1 MNLAPFLQTAPV
13 PPELLAPS
21 LWLIIALPLLG
32 AFVCGVFG
40 RMLGRANV
48 HLVAC
53 SAVAGAFVLSVLAF
67 WATSHTGEGAAEGT
81 RRLLAYY
88 RNPFGIEA
96 DYVRYALAHDYGLW
110 FLAGDFRVNFG
121 LAVDHLS
128 GILLL
133 VITGV
138 GFLIHLYST
147 SYMEH
152 DDGYWRF
159 FAYLNLFVAAM
170 LTLVLAD
177 NLVLLFV
184 GWEGVG
190 MASYLL
196 IGFWYTDPAKAWAGR
211 KAFITNRIGDFAF
224 LIATFLLV
232 LLVSAFTRQANE
244 ADFAL
249 AGSTRQRYESSLLE
263 KGPVTFKGL
272 EKLAEG
278 LTDSGTDKV
287 DLTTPIEAG
296 PLAGFTFG
304 GVLTATMLLFLL
316 GAAGKSAQ
324 LPLYVWLPDA
334 MAGPTP
340 VSALIHAATMVTA
353 GVYLFSRMASL
364 LVLSPTAMATVAII
378 GALTSLLAALIAF
391 AQDDIKKVLAYS
403 TVSQLGIMFMG
414 VGMGIF
420 WAAVLH
426 LVTHAFFKACLFLG
440 AGSVMHGNGDETDI
454 KKLGGLRKEMRWT
467 WGTFFVATLAI
478 TGIIPLSGFFSKDAI
493 FHGVHHNHLHG
504 LEWVSGV
511 VYYLGLLIAAC
522 TAFYM
527 TRLYLLTFEGRRSP
541 EAKVEHA
548 HESAWQMTLPLV
560 VLAVLSVVALV
571 YALPL
576 MRAPGDGRPQPVFEN
591 FLTPVFAAASRIAN
605 TAKTVQL
612 DTSVPTLGD
621 YVFAW
626 LVAVSGGA
634 AAAFLY
640 LRFFPARV
648 GQPAPAF
655 ARAIRRTAQ
664 NKFYV
669 DELYELVLIRPVK
682 FMSFILF
689 RVVDALLIDTVAVRG
704 TAWVTA
710 RVGSALRYVQSGDA
724 QAYAA
729 VMAIAL
735 LGGVAYALIQVL
747 Q

>member
-1 MNLAPFLQTAPV
+1 MDLPSLLKTAPIA
-13 PPELLAPS
+13 PEILSQS
-21 LWLIIALPLLG
+21 LWMIIALPLLG

-40 RMLGRANV
+40 RMMGRANV

-53 SAVAGAFVLSVLAF
+53 AAVAGSFVLAVLAF
-67 WATSHTGEGAAEGT
+67 WATSDSSQGVPSVVNTFGGPAA
-81 RRLLAYY
+81 
-88 RNPFGIEA
+88 
-96 DYVRYALAHDYGLW
+96 RYALWNDLGTW
-110 FLAGDFRVNFG
+110 FSAGSFRVNFG
-121 LAVDHLS
+121 LLVDHLS
-128 GILLL
+128 GTLLL

-152 DDGYWRF
+152 DDGYWRY
-159 FAYLNLFVAAM
+159 FAYLNLFVAMM
-170 LTLVLAD
+170 LTLVMAD

-196 IGFWYTDPAKAWAGR
+196 IGFWYTDAAKAWAGR
-211 KAFITNRIGDFAF
+211 KAFITNRVGDFAF
-224 LIATFLLV
+224 LIGTFLIV
-232 LLVSAFTRQANE
+232 LMVGAFSKQASD
-244 ADFAL
+244 ATL
-249 AGSTRQRYESSLLE
+249 QPVGSTVARYSA
-263 KGPVTFKGL
+263 GL
-272 EKLAEG
+272 EQRGPLTFQG
-278 LTDSGTDKV
+278 LETMARS
-287 DLTTPIEAG
+287 LPEAG
-296 PLAGFTFG
+296 GTVKLDTAINSGPLEGHTYG
-304 GVLTATMLLFLL
+304 GMLTVALLLFLL

-353 GVYLFSRMASL
+353 GVYLFSRMSFL
-364 LVLSPTAMATVAII
+364 LVMSPTAMATVAII
-378 GALTSLLAALIAF
+378 GAATSLLAALIAF

-454 KKLGGLRKEMRWT
+454 KKLGGVRKEMPWT
-467 WGTFFVATLAI
+467 WVTFLIATAAI

-493 FHGVHHNHLHG
+493 LHGVHHNHLHE
-504 LEWVSGV
+504 LEWVNHLLYPVGM
-511 VYYLGLLIAAC
+511 LIAVC

-527 TRLYLLTFEGRRSP
+527 SRLYLLTFEGKRSS
-541 EAKVEHA
+541 EARVAHA

-560 VLAVLSVVALV
+560 ILAVLSIVSAA
-571 YALPL
+571 YAFPLLPNSDQTL
-576 MRAPGDGRPQPVFEN
+576 MEN
-591 FLTPVFAAASRIAN
+591 FLSPVFQGAGRIAH
-605 TAKTVQL
+605 TAATVEL
-612 DTSVPTLGD
+612 ESSRPSIAD
-621 YVFAW
+621 YGVAW
-626 LVAVSGGA
+626 IIVVLGGA

-640 LRFFPARV
+640 LSFFPARA
-648 GQPAPAF
+648 GQPAPAA
-655 ARAIRRTAQ
+655 ARWVRRVAQ

-669 DELYELVLIRPVK
+669 DELYEFLIIRPVK
-682 FMSFILF
+682 FISFVF
-689 RVVDALLIDTVAVRG
+689 YRVVDALLIDTVAVRG
-704 TAWVTA
+704 VAWVTA
-710 RVGSALRYVQSGDA
+710 RVGSALRYVQTGDA

-729 VMAIAL
+729 VMALAL
-735 LGGVAYALIQVL
+735 LGGVIYAIVRVF
-747 Q
+747 

>member
-1 MNLAPFLQTAPV
+1 MTLADFFQVAPV

-21 LWLIIALPLLG
+21 LWLIIALPLMG
-32 AFVCGVFG
+32 AFICGVFG

-48 HLVAC
+48 HLIAL

-67 WATSHTGEGAAEGT
+67 WATSHTGPGAAEGT
-81 RRLLAYY
+81 RRLLAFY

-96 DYVRYALAHDYGLW
+96 DFVRYALAHDYGTW
-110 FLAGDFRVNFG
+110 FAAGDFRVNFG

-152 DDGYWRF
+152 DDGYWRY

-211 KAFITNRIGDFAF
+211 KAFVTNRIGDFAF
-224 LIATFLLV
+224 LIGTFLLV
-232 LLVSAFTRQANE
+232 LMVSAFTQQANS
-244 ADFAL
+244 ADYAN
-249 AGSTRQRYESSLLE
+249 AGSSGPRYTSSLQE
-263 KGPVTFKGL
+263 KGPLTFKGL
-272 EKLAEG
+272 EKMAEG
-278 LTDSGTDKV
+278 LMDSGSDKV

-296 PLAGFTFG
+296 PLAGYTFG
-304 GVLTATMLLFLL
+304 GVMTAALLLFLL

-454 KKLGGLRKEMRWT
+454 KKLGGLRHEMKWT
-467 WGTFFVATLAI
+467 WGTFLVATLAI
-478 TGIIPLSGFFSKDAI
+478 TGIVPLSGFFSKDAI

-504 LEWVSGV
+504 LEWTSGV
-511 VYYLGLLIAAC
+511 LYYMGLLIAAC

-527 TRLYLLTFEGRRSP
+527 TRLYLLTFEGPRSK
-541 EAKVEHA
+541 EARVAHA

-560 VLAVLSVVALV
+560 VLAVLSVVAAV

-576 MRAPGDGRPQPVFEN
+576 LRNSSTGQPQPVFEN
-591 FLTPVFAAASRIAN
+591 FLSPVFGAMNRIAQ
-605 TAKTVQL
+605 TGKMVQL
-612 DTSVPTLGD
+612 DSSVPSIVD
-621 YVFAW
+621 YLKAW
-626 LVAVSGGA
+626 LVALTGGT

-640 LRFFPARV
+640 LRFFPARS
-648 GQPAPAF
+648 GQPVPAF
-655 ARAIRRTAQ
+655 ARAVRRTAQ

-669 DELYELVLIRPVK
+669 DELYELAVIRPVK

-710 RVGSALRYVQSGDA
+710 RVGSALRYVQTGDA

-735 LGGVAYALIQVL
+735 LGGVAYALIQVM

>member
-1 MNLAPFLQTAPV
+1 MNLSQFLQTAPV
-13 PPELLAPS
+13 APDVLAPS

-32 AFVCGVFG
+32 AFICGVFG
-40 RMLGRANV
+40 KMLGRANV
-48 HLVAC
+48 NLVAC
-53 SAVAGAFVLSVLAF
+53 SAVGGAFVLSVLAF
-67 WATSHTGEGAAEGT
+67 WATSDTDPES
-81 RRLLAYY
+81 RRLLSFFV
-88 RNPFGIEA
+88 NPFGQER
-96 DYVRYALAHDYGLW
+96 DYVRYALAHDYGTW
-110 FLAGDFRVNFG
+110 FAVGDFRVNFG
-121 LAVDHLS
+121 LMVDHLS
-128 GILLL
+128 GTLLL

-152 DDGYWRF
+152 DESYWRY

-211 KAFITNRIGDFAF
+211 KAFVTNRIGDFAF
-224 LIATFLLV
+224 LIATFLMV
-232 LLVSAFTRQANE
+232 LLVGAFTEQANE
-244 ADFAL
+244 RDYTM
-249 AGSTRQRYESSLLE
+249 AGSSSQRYSAALQE
-263 KGPVTFKGL
+263 KGTVTFLGL
-272 EKLAEG
+272 QKMAEAIPEG
-278 LTDSGTDKV
+278 GGGAVVLS
-287 DLTTPIEAG
+287 TPIAAG
-296 PLAGFTFG
+296 PLEGYTFG
-304 GVLTATMLLFLL
+304 GVMTAAMLLFLL

-353 GVYLFSRMASL
+353 GVYLFSRMSAL

-414 VGMGIF
+414 VGMGVF

-454 KKLGGLRKEMRWT
+454 KKLGGLRHEMKWT

-493 FHGVHHNHLHG
+493 FHGVHHNHLEG
-504 LEWVSGV
+504 LHWVSSA

-527 TRLYLLTFEGRRSP
+527 TRVYLLTFEGPRSKD
-541 EAKVEHA
+541 AKLKHA

-560 VLAVLSVVALV
+560 VLAVLSVVSAV
-571 YALPL
+571 YAWPL
-576 MRAPGDGRPQPVFEN
+576 MKAPGDGRPQPVFEN
-591 FLTPVFAAASRIAN
+591 FLSPVFASMNRIVA
-605 TAKTVQL
+605 TGKTVAL
-612 DTSVPTLGD
+612 DTSVPAMGD

-634 AAAFLY
+634 LAGFLY
-640 LRFFPARV
+640 LRFFPARA

-655 ARAIRRTAQ
+655 ARAVRRTAQ

-669 DELYELVLIRPVK
+669 DELYELAIIRPVK

-729 VMAIAL
+729 VMALAL